1 MAGGELPQARYTEG
15 RMFGKLRN
23 MVVWQYPEAT
33 SVETLLR
40 HRRWATGL
48 MYTWTGSVVLMFSTM
63 AQFLLSSE
71 GLAGTI
77 TMIILIASGAVGLL
91 LSVPAFLS
99 LLWASDIDK
108 ALAVRGCPQSQQGSA
123 EHRLGIAAIKMFFW
137 AIVVM
142 VIANL
147 LL

>member
-1 MAGGELPQARYTEG
+1 
-15 RMFGKLRN
+15 
-23 MVVWQYPEAT
+23 
-33 SVETLLR
+33 
-40 HRRWATGL
+40 
-48 MYTWTGSVVLMFSTM
+48 MFSTA

-91 LSVPAFLS
+91 LSIPAFLS

>member
-1 MAGGELPQARYTEG
+1 
-15 RMFGKLRN
+15 MFGKLRN

-33 SVETLLR
+33 SVQTLLR
-40 HRRWATGL
+40 HRRWAMWL
-48 MYTWTGSVVLMFSTM
+48 MYTWTGSGVLMMSTT
-63 AQFLLSSE
+63 AQFFLSPE

-77 TMIILIASGAVGLL
+77 TMIILIASAAVCLL
-91 LSVPAFLS
+91 LSVPACLS

-108 ALAVRGCPQSQQGSA
+108 ALAVRGYPQSQQGSV
-123 EHRLGIAAIKMFFW
+123 EHRLCTGAIKMFFW